1 MEIISRMQELWLF
14 DFYYVKLQTQHN
26 LKNLNLNRTET
37 YNFKISGSLIVQHI
51 ILVQKKLFYNF
62 NCQLDHVK
70 LIK

>member
-37 YNFKISGSLIVQHI
+37 YNFKMWFINCATYYFGSKEAFL
-51 ILVQKKLFYNF
+51 
-62 NCQLDHVK
+62 
-70 LIK
+70 

>member
-26 LKNLNLNRTET
+26 FKNLNLNRTET

-51 ILVQKKLFYNF
+51 ILVQKKIFYNF
-62 NCQLDHVK
+62 NCLLDHVK